1 MAQKREGT
9 RTTETYEF
17 ILDHE
22 DIVDLMNDQ
31 QVQLNNGNVLDTQV
45 FETYMIKSSGAG
57 GEIHLRQF
65 KPNDK
70 FIFRFNV
77 VVQESTTE
85 DLNDLDVV
93 S

>member
-1 MAQKREGT
+1 MAQKKEST
-9 RTTETYEF
+9 RTTESYEF
-17 ILDHE
+17 ILTHD

-31 QVQLNNGNVLDTQV
+31 NVQLNNGNVLSTQV
-45 FETYMIKSSGAG
+45 FETSMIKSSGAG

-65 KPNDK
+65 KPDDK

-77 VVQESTTE
+77 VVEESTT
-85 DLNDLDVV
+85 DTYSDLDVV